1 MKKMILVGLL
11 VLISCMFAFAEEG
24 DNVDKLTVTL
34 TVAAYGPYA
43 YFTDDIISD
52 ASTSL
57 SKKNGAEEPLQPVG
71 ADDESGNWATGLIY
85 ATIITNQTGLKTEV
99 TWTDLS
105 NKTTTTDIPLS
116 VTCSE
121 YYVKGEK
128 KTIGSAISASATE
141 QEDAPQEYSLPL
153 PEDGNHGKR
162 AVSYKLDMSVT
173 EAAYFAAD
181 APTDGSNY
189 QCTMTLSV
197 SAS

>member
-11 VLISCMFAFAEEG
+11 VLISCMFAFAAE
-24 DNVDKLTVTL
+24 DTLTVTL
-34 TVAAYGPYA
+34 TVDVYGPYA

-57 SKKNGAEEPLQPVG
+57 SKKNGDEELLQPVG
-71 ADDESGNWATGLIY
+71 ADDGSGNWATGSIY

-105 NKTTTTDIPLS
+105 NETTTTDIPLS

-121 YYVKGEK
+121 YYVNGEK

-141 QEDAPQEYSLPL
+141 QEDAPQGYSLSL
-153 PEDGNHGKR
+153 PEDGEHGKR

-173 EAAYFAAD
+173 ETHYFAAD
-181 APTDGSNY
+181 APTDNSNY
-189 QCTMTLSV
+189 ECTMTLSV
-197 SAS
+197 SAT

>member
-11 VLISCMFAFAEEG
+11 VLISCMFAFAAEAT
-24 DNVDKLTVTL
+24 LTVTL
-34 TVAAYGPYA
+34 TVAAEGPYA
-43 YFTDDIISD
+43 YFTDNYISD
-52 ASTSL
+52 ASSVGENLNNGNKSLTTS
-57 SKKNGAEEPLQPVG
+57 NE
-71 ADDESGNWATGLIY
+71 ADGSGNKATGTIY

-116 VTCSE
+116 VTCSQ
-121 YYVKGEK
+121 YYVDGVLKDIDQDIDP
-128 KTIGSAISASATE
+128 TLTAPAPE
-141 QEDAPQEYSLPL
+141 QEDAPQGYSLSL

-173 EAAYFAAD
+173 EEDYFAAD
-181 APTDGSNY
+181 APTDNSNY

-197 SAS
+197 SAT

>member
-11 VLISCMFAFAEEG
+11 VLISCMFAFAAE
-24 DNVDKLTVTL
+24 DTLTVTL
-34 TVAAYGPYA
+34 TVDAYGPYA

-71 ADDESGNWATGLIY
+71 ADDGSGNWATGSIY
-85 ATIITNQTGLKTEV
+85 ATIITNQTGLETEV

-105 NKTTTTDIPLS
+105 NETTTTDIPLY
-116 VTCSE
+116 VTCSQ
-121 YYVKGEK
+121 YYVDGALQNIEPPL
-128 KTIGSAISASATE
+128 TAPAPE
-141 QEDAPQEYSLPL
+141 QEEGYSLSL

-173 EAAYFAAD
+173 EEDYFDAD
-181 APTDGSNY
+181 APTDNSNY

>member
-11 VLISCMFAFAEEG
+11 VLISCMFAFAEE
-24 DNVDKLTVTL
+24 DTLTVTL

-43 YFTDDIISD
+43 YFTDDYISD
-52 ASTSL
+52 ASSAL
-57 SKKNGAEEPLQPVG
+57 SKKNGAEKPLATLDE
-71 ADDESGNWATGLIY
+71 ADGSGNLATGSIY

-105 NKTTTTDIPLS
+105 NGSTTTVIPLYVKCSKYYVNGSSTDIEPPL
-116 VTCSE
+116 T
-121 YYVKGEK
+121 
-128 KTIGSAISASATE
+128 APATE
-141 QEDAPQEYSLPL
+141 QEGAPQGYSLSL
-153 PEDGNHGKR
+153 PGDDNHGKR

-173 EAAYFAAD
+173 EADYFAAD
-181 APTDGSNY
+181 APTDNSNY